1 MKYEY
6 YNRACELLA
15 KAGISDSDVQR
26 LEHEF
31 GYFSAPASKSHH
43 LNTIG
48 GLARHSIN
56 VTERLLELTEK
67 LGIEWP
73 REESPYLIGMLH
85 DLVKT
90 EVYQPHTVENGQ
102 FKYKYVAPVFGGPG
116 SASAILI
123 MARLGIRLLPVEAA
137 AIVWHMGA
145 FNLSKEG
152 LNEYDRALDEFSLAI
167 IATHTADI
175 LAARVDEKEVE
186 NA

>member
-56 VTERLLELTEK
+56 VTERL
-67 LGIEWP
+67 
-73 REESPYLIGMLH
+73 
-85 DLVKT
+85 
-90 EVYQPHTVENGQ
+90 
-102 FKYKYVAPVFGGPG
+102 
-116 SASAILI
+116 
-123 MARLGIRLLPVEAA
+123 
-137 AIVWHMGA
+137 
-145 FNLSKEG
+145 
-152 LNEYDRALDEFSLAI
+152 ALDEFSLAI